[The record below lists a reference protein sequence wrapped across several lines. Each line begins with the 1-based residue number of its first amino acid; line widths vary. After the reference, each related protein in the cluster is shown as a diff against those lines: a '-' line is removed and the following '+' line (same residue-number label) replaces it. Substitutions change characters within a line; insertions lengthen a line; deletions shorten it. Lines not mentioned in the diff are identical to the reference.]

1 MTPYAIIA
9 GLVLWLASVVG
20 VGYWQR
26 QDGITV
32 TAAAYAKR
40 DNKELVEINNK
51 LKTTEEAYRKLE
63 HQAAER
69 QAAISATYQEQLKNA
84 NQKTADLIIAARAGT
99 FRLRDPASLQ
109 AGGHDLPKT
118 AASSGGRDATCDGG
132 LSADSTEFL
141 LALTGRCNQT
151 RDQLTACQSVVIADR
166 ELSSAE

>member
-1 MTPYAIIA
+1 MNPYAIIA

-32 TAAAYAKR
+32 TEAAYAQR
-40 DNKELVEINNK
+40 DNKELAEINNK

-84 NQKTADLIIAARAGT
+84 NKKTADLIIAARAGT
-99 FRLRDPASLQ
+99 FRLRDPSSLQ
-109 AGGHDLPKT
+109 TGGHDLPKT
-118 AASSGGRDATCDGG
+118 ATSSGGRDGQAG
-132 LSADSTEFL
+132 SEFL
-141 LALTGRCNQT
+141 GESATVFLINEASRADNLTR
-151 RDQLTACQSVVIADR
+151 QLDACQAVVMADR
-166 ELSSAE
+166 AQ